1 MLGWGRIGGLACKP
15 IVVDTACHKC
25 SYRAYFN
32 TVKRSLD
39 ATALHIKMKSALREK
54 ELEECGF

>member
-1 MLGWGRIGGLACKP
+1 MLGWGRIGELACKP
-15 IVVDTACHKC
+15 IVVDTAC
-25 SYRAYFN
+25 SNRAYFN

-39 ATALHIKMKSALREK
+39 TTALHIKMKSALREK